1 MAEITFKG
9 GAVTLIGQEV
19 KPGVLYVLKL
29 LRNPFTRYV

>member
-19 KPGVLYVLKL
+19 KPVTKL
-29 LRNPFTRYV
+29 LTSRF

>member
-19 KPGVLYVLKL
+19 KPGDQA
-29 LRNPFTRYV
+29 P